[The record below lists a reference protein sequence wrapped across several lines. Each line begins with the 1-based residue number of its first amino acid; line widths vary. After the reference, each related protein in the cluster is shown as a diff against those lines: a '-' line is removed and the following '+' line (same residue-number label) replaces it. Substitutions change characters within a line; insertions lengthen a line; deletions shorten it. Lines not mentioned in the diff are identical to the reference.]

1 MKGCKYAKTLAK
13 LQVRGMFR
21 MITETMGF
29 ECYVACVQNPP
40 PLSDFYWGKGGICTQ
55 TKCYATM
62 PMLLFRAWATCSSTS
77 GVRLPAENFFPLFGR
92 SVCVTVSLFYFTIYI
107 FWLLAGFN
115 VFILLPRVAAPRV
128 VAINVTHYR
137 NRCDLLLK
145 IGLPV
150 LSPKLHH
157 YVTIL

>member
-1 MKGCKYAKTLAK
+1 
-13 LQVRGMFR
+13 
-21 MITETMGF
+21 
-29 ECYVACVQNPP
+29 
-40 PLSDFYWGKGGICTQ
+40 
-55 TKCYATM
+55 
-62 PMLLFRAWATCSSTS
+62 MLLFRAWATCSSTS
-77 GVRLPAENFFPLFGR
+77 GVRLPAENFFPFFGR

>member
-1 MKGCKYAKTLAK
+1 MGFFPIQIL
-13 LQVRGMFR
+13 MFR
-21 MITETMGF
+21 MLRSLCTDP
-29 ECYVACVQNPP
+29 PP
-40 PLSDFYWGKGGICTQ
+40 PLSDFYWGEGGICTQ
-55 TKCYATM
+55 AKCYATM

-77 GVRLPAENFFPLFGR
+77 GVRLPAQNFFPFFGR

-115 VFILLPRVAAPRV
+115 VFILLPRVVAPRV
-128 VAINVTHYR
+128 VARNVTQYR
-137 NRCDLLLK
+137 NRSDLLLK

-150 LSPKLHH
+150 LSLRCSKSHH